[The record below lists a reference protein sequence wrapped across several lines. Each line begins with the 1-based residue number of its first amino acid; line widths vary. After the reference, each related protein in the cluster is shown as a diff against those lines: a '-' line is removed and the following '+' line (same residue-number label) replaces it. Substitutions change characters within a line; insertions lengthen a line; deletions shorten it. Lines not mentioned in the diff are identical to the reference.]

1 MRVSRTARTALPL
14 LLLVFSA
21 AAADGEAALRREND
35 ALKQRNAE
43 LAAELESVRAR
54 LAESEARR
62 RNGQLW
68 LGEILDGNAPA
79 DAPHREEALLISLD
93 ETVRRGTAL
102 ALTAAVLC
110 DDIEELL
117 RELPLAD
124 SRRVR
129 MMLRVDRTRRDIRE
143 FAALTSPAAGDDPL
157 RNCRVLA
164 VNPGLKIA
172 VLSVGATNGA
182 FAGLIYNAGA
192 VKLRLTSVRPY
203 VSAAV
208 VVEGSFD
215 AITPGMTATSVST
228 GNNVSSPFLLRQ
240 NGRLE

>member
-1 MRVSRTARTALPL
+1 MRVSRTARAALPL
-14 LLLVFSA
+14 LLLVVSA
-21 AAADGEAALRREND
+21 AAADGDAALRREND

-43 LAAELESVRAR
+43 LAAELESARAR
-54 LAESEARR
+54 LADSEARR
-62 RNGQLW
+62 RNAQLW

-79 DAPHREEALLISLD
+79 DAPHREESLLISLD
-93 ETVRRGTAL
+93 ETVKRGTVL

-143 FAALTSPAAGDDPL
+143 FAALTAPADTAGDPL
-157 RNCRVLA
+157 RNCRILA

-182 FAGLIYNAGA
+182 FTGLIYNAGS

-228 GNNVSSPFLLRQ
+228 GSVSSPFLLRQ
-240 NGRLE
+240 NNR